1 MHQDDTLLGVD
12 ALTGLATPVL
22 VLLESALSFNV
33 ERMARYC
40 TEHGVELAPHV
51 KTTMSPEIARRQL
64 DAGAWGVTVA
74 NPAQAAAL
82 TDVGARRVVVA
93 NEVVDRAGIDLLSAI
108 PGDVEVMVWVDSV
121 AAVGRL
127 DAAVGRR
134 LDVLVEI
141 GVDGGRAGCRTLE
154 QASEVAAA
162 AATAERLRLVGVS
175 AFEGVVGGRTRSAEA
190 MALVDELLG
199 RMTEAATRLVEAG
212 WCTADRPVLS
222 AGGSSYFD
230 RVAELLV
237 RPVAGRRP
245 LVVLRSGCYVT
256 HDHGIYA
263 ESNPIGD
270 DPFRPALELI
280 ATVLSRPEAGVAIV
294 NFGRRNA
301 PFDAGLPVPLWLGAP
316 GAPVPAGATVT
327 RLNDQHAWMTFDPDG
342 DGRSPLVGD
351 TMGFGISHPC
361 TAFDK
366 WRTVPVVD
374 DTRRVVDVVTT
385 RFGAV
390 AHRTP

>member
-1 MHQDDTLLGVD
+1 MPQDDTLLGVD
-12 ALTGLATPVL
+12 ALTGLPTPVL

-33 ERMARYC
+33 ARMARYC
-40 TEHGVELAPHV
+40 ADKGVHLAPHV
-51 KTTMSPEIARRQL
+51 KTTMSPQIARRQL

-82 TDVGARRVVVA
+82 GDVGARRVVVA
-93 NEVVDRAGIDLLSAI
+93 NEVVDRAGIELLSVI
-108 PGDVEVMVWVDSV
+108 PPDVEVLVWVDSS

-127 DAAVGRR
+127 DAAIDRR
-134 LDVLVEI
+134 LDVLVEM

-162 AATAERLRLVGVS
+162 AAGSDRLRLVGVS
-175 AFEGVVGGRTRSAEA
+175 AFEGVVGGRTRSPEA
-190 MALVDELLG
+190 IALVDQLFG
-199 RMTEAATRLVEAG
+199 RMTDAATRMVEAG
-212 WCTADRPVLS
+212 WCTAERPILS

-237 RPVAGRRP
+237 RPVAGRSP

-263 ESNPIGD
+263 DSNPMGD
-270 DPFRPALELI
+270 EPLRPALELI
-280 ATVLSRPEAGVAIV
+280 ATVLSRPEPGVAIV

-316 GAPVPAGATVT
+316 GGALPAAATVT
-327 RLNDQHAWMTFDPDG
+327 KLNDQHAWVTFDPDS
-342 DGRSPLVGD
+342 DGASPSVGD
-351 TMGFGISHPC
+351 TMGFGIFHPC

-374 DTRRVVDVVTT
+374 DARRVVDVVTT

-390 AHRTP
+390 VHRTP